1 MSIKQYNIKR
11 FIASFLVFCTFIL
24 PFGSIFAVNISAAQ
38 SVIELP
44 NTSLNG
50 ATVLNDNNKYINT
63 NSFITDLDN
72 GFNVANSTSDYA
84 LSKNGIGTPFA
95 SFYVDT
101 LGEGGSV
108 LKGASKYNGYDA
120 YGFIS
125 GTGEPVYRHDDE
137 TDEDVLVGHNSVAIK
152 LQYNY
157 SSNDNLTG
165 TDGKVWSIC
174 SDSWKSTVNGM
185 DSVGV
190 IGKGAVIVQKF
201 VPSEEKAVPQSKY
214 DWTRLNEFSKEETD
228 GLHTVNFFQEYNPET
243 HQTPFVVYTP
253 AGDDLQK
260 GVYIK
265 FTVAY
270 EIVNTEKYNKFLW
283 IDGERKTYK
292 NVVEE
297 TVFYLCNSSA
307 EVVFENLCYEVNGSE
322 DNTENATDNAQSTEN
337 TTSAEQ
343 KHGAISENQ
352 GAIDGF
358 RVDINGWNYDVT
370 YRFNDSTNALPCA
383 DGQVFLDVGKY
394 QFIIKTKIGVI
405 RTKNVYIHE
414 KTNAKNIEVYFG
426 NGLVSGVRVFDPS
439 ETYPVYVKNTVSL
452 RTKDENATLVKHAP
466 LVGRVY
472 RLDNDWN
479 SVERDENT
487 GLPLGNLVSQ
497 KAADDRNWA
506 LENLEVGMYEAV
518 FANNAE
524 FFDGTATGDTYKFVY
539 RFSIV
544 EEGQAPVVNAE
555 LLYQQLGFSDYESRH
570 YVTRLNTKGDGDL
583 LVVFLDESSAYDFA
597 CKYLVSTVSVENTG
611 YIFDGI
617 SYKTES
623 EMLVE
628 LRKSAKSIVEKRY
641 YDATDISTYLTLS
654 ESIIKPVLSEN
665 PTDEEKAKY
674 DSFVSILNRKFDY
687 DILAFITEESRED
700 SAIGEPFLN
709 DRIYS
714 YIDESGMVKVK
725 MNPVCFI
732 SVADYESISVKL
744 YHEGSN
750 ISYDIPYGVSVQ
762 AFLEKQKAPSGRY
775 KIVESNLTSS
785 TEYYA
790 TYIRPGDIGTT
801 ITLERVYNNN
811 SITQTLSKIDAGIR
825 IRANNFKILEAVN
838 DLDPYGIV
846 KIKKIDGD
854 TLVYQLD
861 ECSDIPIIDE
871 EGNFEIILV
880 DRLGNSFS
888 FFIDIYT
895 AKKRH
900 HFTLADG
907 ENVLLSEIAYGGKK
921 FELPMLVSQEENI
934 EFYAWQDEAGDI
946 YRDVYTFNSPQNV
959 TLTAIWHYKSVN
971 IDVYDGN
978 KVESYTCKV
987 GDLHVLPSLNK
998 DGYTLY
1004 GYRYML
1010 EDGTV
1015 RFYRSQINSVPNVEN
1030 IRLDAVWRK
1039 IETLNEKLE
1048 SGNNDTVKVSLVNGN
1063 LLNTLTMS
1071 KSDILELPTIESE
1084 KGMSF
1089 VGWLYEYQL
1098 SGMIFNSALNYSD
1111 LSAVGMID
1119 ENSIKL
1125 VAIWVSLPQDNSGSV
1140 YAGAGTISN
1149 DGGTLS
1155 KVNKSS
1161 QSIIKNVVAGAS
1173 IALAAMIIVLAVVFK
1188 NKFAE
1193 AVAIIVNKL
1202 NSRNR
1207 ISKTNTKSVCSRSHN
1222 TINIARFYKKV
1233 LVPCICVLLSVLMV
1247 YATSDQMIAY
1257 AVDNISEAVEEYQEQ
1272 REQEEKSKLR
1282 AEEINSVLNGV
1293 QASFNE
1299 NDDSLSESEEFLY
1312 SNIIVDL
1319 LSMGYKDVFTAYA
1332 IVGSNTPST
1341 DDDRVVDG
1349 IGYTAYADA
1358 YEVNGEYIFG
1368 GGFVSLASENSLTKE
1383 EVESGVI
1390 IQVSEEE
1397 ADYYEYTEF
1406 RLTANQIWGPLHY
1419 VAYEKYVNYQVLDY
1433 VVQYTITDDD
1443 GNYNDALGDVYSYDI
1458 GEYCH
1463 YTNYGEDFDFDAY
1476 GITSDMDYDE
1486 ILNIFRETMEMQ
1498 MQNGVEISVEKADFI
1513 SIQAINDYIAH
1524 NQDES
1529 FLGVDAETLLYYDAN
1544 IADTQYYIIYE
1555 DGSVG
1560 VLDLPPDPQERA
1572 SVWERIAWAVASVGA
1587 AVIGV
1592 VCCAIPGV
1600 GPILGGAIISA
1611 AIDVFMQTTIG
1622 GATAKDINWISVGTS
1637 AIIGALT
1644 GGIGAAGNAVAASAV
1659 KKIGSEVGKF
1669 FVKLG
1674 IEVVAGMFS
1683 GATTYLVG
1691 AGIRGEELSFE
1702 ECLKSMALGAA
1713 TGAIIFVGG
1722 QALSA
1727 VAGKVGIKN
1736 IANFAKSPAGIIIG
1750 GSLAGFASYMTALV
1764 ITGEEF
1770 SVAGLMMAIGMG
1782 AATATL
1788 VVIGG
1793 KIVKTVKTAQQK
1805 RLSKSTKTTSYN
1817 NYEKIEGGV
1826 KKYYDDD
1833 GNLYRV
1839 GNELAPDSE
1848 YTMNGYKYKTDSQGR
1863 VVAVE
1868 GDLYLKD
1875 SGRKPIKDS
1884 MTKIGK
1890 GSQHST
1896 DHRGHLIGDRF
1907 NGGNGLE
1914 NIVAQDGRLN
1924 QGEYKALE
1932 NYWAD
1937 ALKAGK
1943 PVSVEI
1949 KVVYTGDSQRPTT
1962 FVVEYSVDGVSNKTF
1977 FENVRK

>member
-11 FIASFLVFCTFIL
+11 FVAAFLVFCTIIL
-24 PFGSIFAVNISAAQ
+24 PFGSIFAVDISAAQ
-38 SVIELP
+38 SVIELS
-44 NTSLNG
+44 NTNLNG
-50 ATVLNDNNKYINT
+50 AIVLNDNNKYINT
-63 NSFITDLDN
+63 NSFITALDD
-72 GFNVANSTSDYA
+72 GFNVSNSTPGYA
-84 LSKNGIGTPFA
+84 LSKNGVGTPFA
-95 SFYVDT
+95 SFYIDT

-137 TDEDVLVGHNSVAIK
+137 TNEDVLVGHNSVAIK

-157 SSNDNLTG
+157 SSNENLTG

-174 SDSWKSTVNGM
+174 DDSWKSTVNGM

-201 VPSEEKAVPQSKY
+201 VPSEEKSVPQSKY

-228 GLHTVNFFQEYNPET
+228 GLHTVNFFQEYNPAT

-322 DNTENATDNAQSTEN
+322 DNTENTTDNAQSTEN

-394 QFIIKTKIGVI
+394 QFIIKTKIGVV

-414 KTNAKNIEVYFG
+414 KTNAKNVEVYFG

-452 RTKDENATLVKHAP
+452 KTKDENATLVKHAP

-479 SVERDENT
+479 SVERDEKT

-497 KAADDRNWA
+497 KGADDRDWV
-506 LENLEVGMYEAV
+506 LENLDVGMYEAV

-544 EEGQAPVVNAE
+544 EEGQAPVVNVE
-555 LLYQQLGFSDYESRH
+555 LLYQQIGFSDYESRH
-570 YVTRLNTKGDGDL
+570 YVTRLNTKGDGDV
-583 LVVFLDESSAYDFA
+583 LVVFFDETSAYDFA

-611 YIFDGI
+611 YTFDGI
-617 SYKTES
+617 FYNTEA

-628 LRKSAKSIVEKRY
+628 LRKTAKSMVEKRY
-641 YDATDISTYLTLS
+641 YDATDINTYLTLS
-654 ESIIKPVLSEN
+654 ESIIKPILSEN
-665 PTDEEKAKY
+665 PTDEEKAEY
-674 DSFVSILNRKFDY
+674 DSFVSILNREFDY
-687 DILAFITEESRED
+687 DILVFLTEESRED
-700 SAIGEPFLN
+700 STIGEPFLN

-714 YIDESGMVKVK
+714 YIDENGMIKVK
-725 MNPVCFI
+725 TNPVCFI
-732 SVADYESISVKL
+732 SVADYESSSVKL

-750 ISYDIPYGVSVQ
+750 ISYDIPHGVSAQ
-762 AFLEKQKAPSGRY
+762 AFLENQKAPSGRY
-775 KIVESNLTSS
+775 KIVESNLTGS

-790 TYIRPGDIGTT
+790 TYIRSGDIGTT
-801 ITLERVYNNN
+801 ITIERVYNNN
-811 SITQTLSKIDAGIR
+811 SITQTLSKINAGIR

-846 KIKKIDGD
+846 KIKKIGGD

-895 AKKRH
+895 AKKMH
-900 HFTLADG
+900 QLKLVDG
-907 ENVLLSEIAYGGKK
+907 DKILFSETAYGGKN
-921 FELPMLVSQEENI
+921 FELPTLVSQNEKL
-934 EFYAWQDEAGDI
+934 EFYAWQDEAGNI
-946 YRDVYTFNSPQNV
+946 YRDVYTFNSPQSV

-971 IDVYDGN
+971 INVYDGN
-978 KVESYTCKV
+978 KVESYACKV
-987 GDLHVLPSLNK
+987 GDLCALPSISK

-1004 GYRYML
+1004 GYRYTL

-1071 KSDILELPTIESE
+1071 KSDILELPTIENE

-1111 LSAVGMID
+1111 LSAVGMVD

-1125 VAIWVSLPQDNSGSV
+1125 VAVWISLSTDNGDFLHS
-1140 YAGAGTISN
+1140 GTISN
-1149 DGGTLS
+1149 IDGGTLS
-1155 KVNKSS
+1155 DANESS
-1161 QSIIKNVVAGAS
+1161 QVILKNIVVSTS
-1173 IALAAMIIVLAVVFK
+1173 IALAAMIIILAVALK

-1193 AVAIIVNKL
+1193 AVITIVNK
-1202 NSRNR
+1202 RNATNR
-1207 ISKTNTKSVCSRSHN
+1207 DCSKRCKTVNVG
-1222 TINIARFYKKV
+1222 RFYKKV

-1247 YATSDQMIAY
+1247 YSASDQMIGY
-1257 AVDNISEAVEEYQEQ
+1257 AVDDISESIEEYK
-1272 REQEEKSKLR
+1272 EEKKREEENKLR
-1282 AEEINSVLNGV
+1282 TEEINSVLSSV
-1293 QASFNE
+1293 QSSFNQ
-1299 NDDSLSESEEFLY
+1299 NDDSLTESEDFLY
-1312 SNIIVDL
+1312 SNIIIDL

-1332 IVGSNTPST
+1332 IVGGNTPET
-1341 DDDRVVDG
+1341 DDDRIVDG

-1368 GGFVSLASENSLTKE
+1368 GGFVSLASKDSLTKE
-1383 EVESGVI
+1383 DVENGVI
-1390 IQVSEEE
+1390 IQVDENE
-1397 ADYYEYTEF
+1397 ADYYECTSF
-1406 RLTANQIWGPLHY
+1406 KLTNNQVWGPLHY
-1419 VAYEKYVNYQVLDY
+1419 VAYGQYVNYQVTDC
-1433 VVQYTITDDD
+1433 VVQYSIVTDN
-1443 GNYNDALGDVYSYDI
+1443 GSYIDAFGDVYSYDI

-1463 YTNYGEDFDFDAY
+1463 YTTYGEDFDFDAY

-1486 ILNIFRETMEMQ
+1486 ILSIFRETMEMQ
-1498 MQNGVEISVEKADFI
+1498 MQNGVEINVEKADFI

-1544 IADTQYYIIYE
+1544 ITDTQYYIIYE

-1560 VLDLPPDPQERA
+1560 VLELPPDPQEKA
-1572 SVWERIAWAVASVGA
+1572 SVWERIAWAVASAGV
-1587 AVIGV
+1587 AVLGV

-1600 GPILGGAIISA
+1600 GPILGGAMISA
-1611 AIDVFMQTTIG
+1611 AIDIFVQTTIG

-1644 GGIGAAGNAVAASAV
+1644 GGIGSAGNAVATSAV
-1659 KKIGSEVGKF
+1659 KKMSSEVGKF

-1674 IEVVAGMFS
+1674 VEVVAGMFS

-1691 AGIRGEELSFE
+1691 AGIRGEDLSFE
-1702 ECLKSMALGAA
+1702 ECLKSMALGAV
-1713 TGAIIFVGG
+1713 TGAVIFAGG

-1727 VAGKVGIKN
+1727 VAGKVGGQNLSKLGE
-1736 IANFAKSPAGIIIG
+1736 AALTVLG
-1750 GSLAGFASYMTALV
+1750 GSLSGLATYMIAIAL
-1764 ITGEEF
+1764 TGEEF
-1770 SVAGLMMAIGMG
+1770 SVAGLIIAMGMG

-1788 VVIGG
+1788 VVIGN

-1805 RLSKSTKTTSYN
+1805 RQEKSTKTTTYD

-1839 GNELAPDSE
+1839 GNELAPDSD

-1863 VVAVE
+1863 VVSVE

-1890 GSQHST
+1890 GSQQST

-1932 NYWAD
+1932 NHWAD
-1937 ALKAGK
+1937 ALNAGK
-1943 PVSVEI
+1943 SVSVEI
-1949 KVVYTGDSQRPTT
+1949 KVVYTGDSQRPTA
-1962 FVVEYSVDGVSNKTF
+1962 FVVEYNVDGVSNKTF
-1977 FENVRK
+1977 FENIRK